1 MKLGHRRNYH
11 SGHAALRIY
20 ANQPA
25 ALYNLCVCVQISL
38 VGAFTVI
45 VKTDGSFA
53 ALIGSVLTPTL
64 GPWDIV
70 TRRNGVIII
79 VIGHNIAPVNDTQQA
94 APRGYREKVAGQGA
108 SVIYKQY

>member
-1 MKLGHRRNYH
+1 MLTN
-11 SGHAALRIY
+11 L
-20 ANQPA
+20 PV
-25 ALYNLCVCVQISL
+25 LYDLCVCVQISL

-79 VIGHNIAPVNDTQQA
+79 VIGHNIAPANDIQQA
-94 APRGYREKVAGQGA
+94 APRGYRQKVAGQDA
-108 SVIYKQY
+108 PVICLQN